1 MAPKQRIW
9 QSLPATLRADL
20 PAVIADLQTAGL
32 YGDPQRVELYVDG
45 KQVYGSV
52 EELGPELRLGDWWGL
67 RRAD

>member
-1 MAPKQRIW
+1 MTKREAW

-20 PAVIADLQTAGL
+20 PGVIADLQAAGL

-45 KQVYGSV
+45 RQVYGPV
-52 EELGPELRLGDWWGL
+52 EPGPELRLGEWWGL